1 MSRSA
6 RLTVLGAAVVVV
18 FALAGG
24 LLAPAPA
31 HALGPCDVPGP
42 VQLGCEVAEVG
53 KDVGEKIVTDG
64 PADAIGDVV
73 AAPVKAA
80 GDEVMKGITN
90 WVGNGASWLIGQAG
104 RLIDETTTPRIQ
116 SPWFVRQY
124 GTMAA
129 LAAVFALPL
138 LLLAVMQALVRQ
150 DMGQLVR
157 SAFVHLPLAF
167 GLTAAAVTVVQL
179 LLQLTDAMSAQV
191 ASSVG
196 SDAAEFFKD
205 TGKSLGVVL
214 AATGGNPVPLFAVFL
229 GALVAAA
236 GAFCVWLEL
245 LVRSA
250 AIYVAVLFLPF
261 TFVAMIWPQTAR
273 WCRKLVEVLV
283 AVIAAKFVIVAI
295 MALAAA
301 GLGQSRGEEAFQGV
315 LAGAALMLLAAF
327 SPFVLLKLLPFAEA
341 AIASAG
347 GGRGALGRSLPGAS
361 VMSPAMAMRMAMDRN
376 NGGGGGGLRAA
387 PAGAGGASGGGSA
400 GGGGGAGAGAGPV
413 AAGAAGV
420 AGARAAGG
428 AARSR
433 GGGVGRYGS
442 LGGRPEAPAD
452 ARPHGDRAAG
462 GAGASPRPGGSAAP
476 TTGTTADPARD
487 AGAARPHGSSA
498 APARPAQPSSSGS
511 GERPVDPAP
520 RLPRPRRED

>member
-1 MSRSA
+1 M
-6 RLTVLGAAVVVV
+6 L
-18 FALAGG
+18 LASLIGG
-24 LLAPAPA
+24 LLLFLGSPMVEPAQAKDDCQVLDTGPIPNPA
-31 HALGPCDVPGP
+31 QAAC
-42 VQLGCEVAEVG
+42 
-53 KDVGEKIVTDG
+53 DVGEEVIENG
-64 PADAIGDVV
+64 PAGAAQDAI

-104 RLIDETTTPRIQ
+104 TLIDETTTPRIE
-116 SPWFVRQY
+116 SPWFLRQY
-124 GTMAA
+124 GTMGA

-138 LLLAVMQALVRQ
+138 LLLAVMQALIRQ
-150 DMGQLVR
+150 DMGQLAR

-167 GLTAAAVTVVQL
+167 ALTAAAVTIVQL

-196 SDAAEFFKD
+196 SDAKEFFKD
-205 TGKSLGVVL
+205 TGKSLGTVL

-273 WCRKLVEVLV
+273 WCRRLIEVLG

-301 GLGQSRGEEAFQGV
+301 GLGQSRGEDAFQGV
-315 LAGAALMLLAAF
+315 LAGAALMMLAAF
-327 SPFVLLKLLPFAEA
+327 SPFVLLKLLPFAES

-347 GGRGALGRSLPGAS
+347 GARGALTRSMPGAS
-361 VMSPAMAMRMAMDRN
+361 VMSPAMVMRMAMDRN

-387 PAGAGGASGGGSA
+387 PAFA
-400 GGGGGAGAGAGPV
+400 GGAGASAGPV
-413 AAGAAGV
+413 AAGAAG
-420 AGARAAGG
+420 ATAAQAVGG

-433 GGGVGRYGS
+433 GEGIGRYGGIGS
-442 LGGRPEAPAD
+442 GPGAPDGQRYAGNGASGSARMAAKPESPSASPGESNPSHGGGNRP
-452 ARPHGDRAAG
+452 AAG
-462 GAGASPRPGGSAAP
+462 GTSPSSGAPRPEP
-476 TTGTTADPARD
+476 P
-487 AGAARPHGSSA
+487 A
-498 APARPAQPSSSGS
+498 APAPQP
-511 GERPVDPAP
+511 
-520 RLPRPRRED
+520 PRPRRED